1 VRGGLLQI
9 PGKHGDVSG
18 RRGNRGL
25 VRSTAP
31 PTTVVA
37 GVGAYGDRNAL
48 VAADDRVCG
57 AAGTG
62 RQAAVGAA
70 CTGVADV
77 HYPLAVGPLTCVHI
91 GRIARS
97 LLVVHIPLA
106 AVRHLHVSTVTPLLR
121 GERCTTP
128 QGLRGALCT
137 PCCRL
142 PAAGAGVS
150 AGQCRTRAC
159 KRPPAR
165 GQGSWCG
172 LCAMAA
178 RRSARAGWP
187 VSGPRARPVSRRR
200 PPVHRRFLGSAGGTA
215 WTPPTRRWR
224 AAGSAAPPTCLFSG
238 DRSGPSLARA
248 VRADRSTARCLGRSH
263 QRVPGR

>member
-1 VRGGLLQI
+1 SVCGEQGRQRYRHWVLGSSSPVREARPLRRRGLQALQPLQDLLQDGERGAMLVPPRRRRLQVLRVRGGLLQI

-128 QGLRGALCT
+128 QGLRGCT
-137 PCCRL
+137 LHPLL
-142 PAAGAGVS
+142 PVASRWRGCQCWSVPHSRMQKTPSPRSGVVV
-150 AGQCRTRAC
+150 
-159 KRPPAR
+159 
-165 GQGSWCG
+165 
-172 LCAMAA
+172 
-178 RRSARAGWP
+178 WP
-187 VSGPRARPVSRRR
+187 VRDG
-200 PPVHRRFLGSAGGTA
+200 
-215 WTPPTRRWR
+215 
-224 AAGSAAPPTCLFSG
+224 C
-238 DRSGPSLARA
+238 
-248 VRADRSTARCLGRSH
+248 
-263 QRVPGR
+263 